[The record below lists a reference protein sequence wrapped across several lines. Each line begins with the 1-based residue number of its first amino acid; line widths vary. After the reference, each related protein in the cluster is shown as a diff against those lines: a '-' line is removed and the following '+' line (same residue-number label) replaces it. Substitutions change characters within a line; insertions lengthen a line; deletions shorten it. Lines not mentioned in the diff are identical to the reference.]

1 MATLANL
8 FVSYKSVQPIQNSS
22 NISQKGNYP
31 NIMAAKSRLQQL
43 ESQSATETTPM
54 DIEESNL
61 VNSVDSNTKDNDLT
75 WLTKGLPSKVKQFE
89 AKFATTLPGTAY
101 NRGHLDEEISSLF
114 KKHGINITVT
124 SGKRLPGVA
133 GKAGS
138 QSFHV
143 GGNAVDIV
151 PGPGETFA
159 SLKQKMSSNPEIQQF
174 FRANGLGVIDET
186 NPATKQK
193 TGATG
198 NHFHIGPDKLAQQT
212 WSKWLQRT
220 APATKL
226 IGFNYALKG
235 DIISKAA
242 EYISQEENKTSFNAP
257 LSRKM
262 LVGYQLPGEKN
273 KTYGY
278 GLVYNPEHT
287 GKLMSQIK
295 SSYTQP
301 ELQRL
306 AKKIIEGY
314 IKKIDGYGL
323 NLSDNQKVAL
333 AHKMHFSP
341 KLSQEFL
348 TYMKQNG
355 VVSSQGFFN
364 WWYNKYKGMR
374 NASRY
379 LNGWTNSLKRAVQL
393 WKN

>member
-8 FVSYKSVQPIQNSS
+8 FVSYKSVQPTKNS
-22 NISQKGNYP
+22 NIIQKGSYP
-31 NIMAAKSRLQQL
+31 NIMAAKSRLQQIKN
-43 ESQSATETTPM
+43 QSATETAPM
-54 DIEESNL
+54 DTEESTL
-61 VNSVDSNTKDNDLT
+61 VNLEDSNTKDNDLS
-75 WLTKGLPSKVKQFE
+75 WLSKGLPAQVKQFE
-89 AKFATTLPGTAY
+89 SKFAPKLPGTVY

-133 GKAGS
+133 GKAGP
-138 QSFHV
+138 QSYHV
-143 GGNAVDIV
+143 DGNAVDIV
-151 PGPGETFA
+151 PGQGETFA
-159 SLKQKMSSNPEIQQF
+159 SLKQKISTNPEIQQF
-174 FRANGLGVIDET
+174 FKDNGLGVIDET
-186 NPATKQK
+186 NSATKQK

-198 NHFHIGPDKLAQQT
+198 NHFHIGPDKFAQQT

-220 APATKL
+220 APTTKL
-226 IGFNYALKG
+226 VGFNYALKG
-235 DIISKAA
+235 DTINKAA

-278 GLVYNPEHT
+278 GLVYNPEHP
-287 GKLMSQIK
+287 GKLMSQVK
-295 SSYTQP
+295 VSYTQP

-306 AKKIIEGY
+306 AKKVIEGY
-314 IKKIDGYGL
+314 VQKIDSYGL

-333 AHKMHFSP
+333 AHKIHFSP

-348 TYMKQNG
+348 SYMKRNG
-355 VVSSQGFFN
+355 VVSGQEFFN

-374 NASRY
+374 NASHF
-379 LNGWTNSLKRAVQL
+379 LKGWTNSLKRAVQL
-393 WKN
+393 WNN